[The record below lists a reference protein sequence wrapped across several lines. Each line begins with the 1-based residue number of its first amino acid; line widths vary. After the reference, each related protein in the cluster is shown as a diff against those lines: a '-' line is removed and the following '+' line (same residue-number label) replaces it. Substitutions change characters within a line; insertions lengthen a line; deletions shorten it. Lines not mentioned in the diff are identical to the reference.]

1 MLPLKDDNPTR
12 TVPLITL
19 GLLAANIALFIK
31 EILLPQPVR
40 ESFILDYA
48 VIPVEFLRAGPG
60 SIDHL
65 LYNGMTLF
73 TAMFLHGSIS
83 HLAGNMLY
91 LWIFGNNVEEM
102 MGHGRFL
109 VFYLLCGLI
118 GSATQILAAPKS
130 QVPMI
135 GASGAIAGVLGA
147 YMILFPAAR
156 VLTLIFVF
164 VFARVVAIPAIII
177 VGFWFL
183 LQLVQVGPIG
193 PGGVAVMAHIG
204 GFVAGLLFL
213 VPFRRQRPRQ
223 SLY

>member
-12 TVPLITL
+12 TVPLVTL

-31 EILLPQPVR
+31 EILLAQPVR
-40 ESFILDYA
+40 ERFILDYA
-48 VIPVEFLRAGPG
+48 VIPVEFMHAGPG

-73 TAMFLHGSIS
+73 TAMFLHGSVS

-118 GSATQILAAPKS
+118 GSATPILAAPQS

-183 LQLVQVGPIG
+183 LQLVQAGPIG

>member
-12 TVPLITL
+12 TIPFVTWA
-19 GLLAANIALFIK
+19 LLATNIALFVR
-31 EILLPQPVR
+31 EILLPRAVR
-40 ESFILDYA
+40 ERFILDYA
-48 VIPVEFLRAGPG
+48 VIPSEFT
-60 SIDHL
+60 HL
-65 LYNGMTLF
+65 GAAIADQTLYNGMTLF
-73 TAMFLHGSIS
+73 TAMFLHGSVS

-91 LWIFGNNVEEM
+91 LWIFGNNVEEL

-109 VFYLLCGLI
+109 IFYLLCGVI
-118 GSATQILAAPKS
+118 GSFTQIAAAPRS

-135 GASGAIAGVLGA
+135 GASGAIAGILGA
-147 YMILFPAAR
+147 YMVLFPAAR

-164 VFARVVAIPAIII
+164 FFARVVAVPAIII

-213 VPFRRQRPRQ
+213 VPFRRKRPRQ
-223 SLY
+223 SIY